1 MASLT
6 IKGLTKRYGE
16 TAAVENLDLEV
27 KDKEFMVL
35 VGPSGCGKTT
45 TLNSIA
51 GLIEIDEGEIWFG
64 DELVACPQRGIFK
77 IPQRRE
83 VAMVFQD
90 YAIYP
95 HMTVFGN
102 IAFPLEIRKVNK
114 REVEARVKKT
124 AQLLEIEELL
134 NRKPKALS
142 GGQRQRIALGRAMVR
157 NPKIFL
163 LDEPLANL
171 DAKLRVHAR
180 VELKELQRELGV
192 TAIFVTHDQVEA
204 MTMGDRIAV
213 MNDGRLEQVGTPS
226 ELYDKP
232 RNRFVAGF
240 IGGPPMNMLEG
251 KLEEKNGDLVINL
264 KFGIYKLPQKARGL
278 MKKTTS
284 PEVILGIRPE
294 NVAITKE
301 SKKLRPEPRP
311 EHSRRAVE
319 GRRPELVE
327 GNSLE
332 ATVVHIEPLGKESN
346 VHLEAGGNPLVAI
359 RSSTQDLRTGD
370 KVWLSFDEEKIHVFD
385 QKSGEALL

>member
-6 IKGLTKRYGE
+6 IKGLTKRYRG
-16 TAAVENLDLEV
+16 TVAVENLDLEV
-27 KDKEFMVL
+27 RDTEFVVL

-64 DELVACPQRGIFK
+64 DELVTSPEQGIFK
-77 IPQRRE
+77 IPQKRE

-114 REVEARVKKT
+114 REIEARVKKA

-142 GGQRQRIALGRAMVR
+142 GGQRQRIALGRAIVR

-171 DAKLRVHAR
+171 DAKLRTHAR
-180 VELKELQRELGV
+180 VELKKLQQELGV
-192 TAIFVTHDQVEA
+192 TTVFVTHDQVEA

-213 MNDGRLEQVGTPS
+213 MNGGHLEQMGTPP
-226 ELYDKP
+226 ELYHNP
-232 RNRFVAGF
+232 RNMFVAGF
-240 IGGPPMNMLEG
+240 IGSPPMNMLEG
-251 KLEEKNGDLVINL
+251 SLEEKDGDLVIDL
-264 KFGIYKLPQKARGL
+264 KFCIYELPKKIRES
-278 MKKTTS
+278 MKKTTTS
-284 PEVILGIRPE
+284 EVILGIRPE
-294 NVAITKE
+294 NIMVVKE
-301 SKKLRPEPRP
+301 GKR
-311 EHSRRAVE
+311 
-319 GRRPELVE
+319 
-327 GNSLE
+327 NSLE
-332 ATVVHIEPLGKESN
+332 AKVVHIELTGKESN
-346 VHLEAGGNPLVAI
+346 VYLEAGGFPLIAI
-359 RSSTQDLRTGD
+359 RSSAQDLKAGD
-370 KVWLSFDEEKIHVFD
+370 KVWLCFDEEKIHVFD
-385 QKSGEALL
+385 QKTGEALFWQMEGP